1 MSQKLWRKNQP
12 TRNIYDLKGGDLCKQ
27 EKNGFGGFRATLVD
41 GNPSKTFGRLF
52 VVESRVEKKIARH
65 FMSSSI
71 LSEYLT

>member
-12 TRNIYDLKGGDLCKQ
+12 TRNFYDLKGGDLCKQ
-27 EKNGFGGFRATLVD
+27 EKTVLVD
-41 GNPSKTFGRLF
+41 F
-52 VVESRVEKKIARH
+52 VPHWWTVIPQKLLADFLWLSLGLKKIARH